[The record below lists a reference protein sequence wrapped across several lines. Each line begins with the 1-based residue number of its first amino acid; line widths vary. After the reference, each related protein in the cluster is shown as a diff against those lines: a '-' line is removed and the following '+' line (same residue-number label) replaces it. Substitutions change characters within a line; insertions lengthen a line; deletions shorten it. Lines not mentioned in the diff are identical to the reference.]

1 MTADTHT
8 HLPIDRHTQ
17 THNHPHIPKPIN
29 AQTYKQTHLLTKLSP
44 TLTYPHTDTPA
55 HICPHTHTYTQIH
68 IYRHP
73 TTHPQAQTNQPLYTH
88 THTPL
93 YTYTGSHIQSLLGNL
108 AGKTAPELQTYF
120 DDLFLNHA
128 GRVELDR
135 VDILEA
141 AELVR
146 RSRQISVAFREA
158 QEFETNFIKVRSKIP
173 RTFFHRR
180 AINISTM
187 TKAMIFVVHYVRDK
201 ITAAKHVKQSLKKNT
216 SFRAFALDMNEVL
229 TELTTLGVLTT
240 EQRVKRSRVR
250 NEPGAGDN
258 APNFRDTRETFFK
271 LLYDDN
277 NDRHIFWTVFRLF
290 FLDRPFVNHRF
301 DCGEEV
307 NYI

>member
-1 MTADTHT
+1 MMTHAPTHSLT
-8 HLPIDRHTQ
+8 NKH
-17 THNHPHIPKPIN
+17 
-29 AQTYKQTHLLTKLSP
+29 KQTPKHTNKHTCLPNYRRRLP
-44 TLTYPHTDTPA
+44 THIQTLPHTFAP
-55 HICPHTHTYTQIH
+55 PTHTYTYTH
-68 IYRHP
+68 IYTYTGTQPPIHKHRL
-73 TTHPQAQTNQPLYTH
+73 TNPYTH